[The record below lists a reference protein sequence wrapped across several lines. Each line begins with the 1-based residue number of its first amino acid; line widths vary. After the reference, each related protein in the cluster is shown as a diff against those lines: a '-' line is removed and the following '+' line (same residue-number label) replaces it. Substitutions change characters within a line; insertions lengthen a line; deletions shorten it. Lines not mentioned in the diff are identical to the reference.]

1 MAAAADRL
9 QQLYQCG
16 LNNGGSLLST
26 PDITNFIKA
35 VVFRILDVSPK
46 VRIPYIEANAGQ
58 QRTNIEDRVKTSLN
72 GTSCGSGE
80 LMFVGSD
87 SSTVRVRISGDRLRL
102 NGVERRILSAVERA
116 QLASSAL
123 AQTAVFMRS
132 EKFADIRLSHL
143 NTVTFYHDLD
153 LLLRMRAIFGNGT
166 SSSFVIQARSLIDF
180 AARVHKLPPAVKAQI
195 EFQHEIST
203 GRFDI
208 ILTLS
213 AKGDRAACKIGCVCI
228 NTINANFSV
237 APVEFLG

>member
-26 PDITNFIKA
+26 PDITSFIKA
-35 VVFRILDVSPK
+35 AVFRILDVSPK

-72 GTSCGSGE
+72 STPCSGE
-80 LMFVGSD
+80 LLFVGAD
-87 SSTVRVRISGDRLRL
+87 SSTARVRISGDRLRV
-102 NGVERRILSAVERA
+102 NGVESRILSAVERA

-123 AQTAVFMRS
+123 AQTSVFMRS

-143 NTVTFYHDLD
+143 NTVTFYHDID

-180 AARVHKLPPAVKAQI
+180 AARVRNLPPVVKAQI
-195 EFQHEIST
+195 EFQPEIST

-208 ILTLS
+208 MLTLS

-228 NTINANFSV
+228 NTINANFSA

>member
-26 PDITNFIKA
+26 PDITSFIKA
-35 VVFRILDVSPK
+35 TVFRILDVSPK
-46 VRIPYIEANAGQ
+46 ARIPYIEANAGQ
-58 QRTNIEDRVKTSLN
+58 RRTSLEDRVKASVNSTP
-72 GTSCGSGE
+72 CGSEE
-80 LMFVGSD
+80 LLLVSGD
-87 SSTVRVRISGDRLRL
+87 SSTARISISGDRLRV
-102 NGVERRILSAVERA
+102 NGVESRILSAVERA

-153 LLLRMRAIFGNGT
+153 LLLRMRTIFGNGT
-166 SSSFVIQARSLIDF
+166 SSSFVIHARSLVDF
-180 AARVHKLPPAVKAQI
+180 AARVGKLPPAVKARI
-195 EFQHEIST
+195 EFQPQFST

-208 ILTLS
+208 VLTLS

-228 NTINANFSV
+228 NTINTNFSV